1 MINFSGTGELY
12 FPNGTL
18 YYQGEW
24 NSNKKNGNGIQY
36 YKNGN
41 LEMKVFG

>member
-1 MINFSGTGELY
+1 MILFYGTGELY

-24 NSNKKNGNGIQY
+24 NSNKKW
-36 YKNGN
+36 
-41 LEMKVFG
+41 

>member
-1 MINFSGTGELY
+1 MILSYGTGELY

-24 NSNKKNGNGIQY
+24 NSNKNGNGIQY

-41 LEMKVFG
+41 IEI